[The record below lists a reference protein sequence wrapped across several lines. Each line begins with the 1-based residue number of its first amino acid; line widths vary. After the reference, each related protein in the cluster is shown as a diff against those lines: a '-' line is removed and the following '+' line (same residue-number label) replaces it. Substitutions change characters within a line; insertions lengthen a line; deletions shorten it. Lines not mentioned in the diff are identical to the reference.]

1 MQLLQSVYQ
10 ANYRLDGQVKS
21 WIVAMGDDLAVV
33 LELHYRVQALMSV
46 GEFTLLEAYATL
58 QASLCVQISFK
69 IAQLIENS
77 RLAAIL

>member
-1 MQLLQSVYQ
+1 
-10 ANYRLDGQVKS
+10 
-21 WIVAMGDDLAVV
+21 
-33 LELHYRVQALMSV
+33 MSV
-46 GEFTLLEAYATL
+46 GEFMLLEAYATL